1 MIVVQVPETNE
12 GVGYTKISKKERE
25 RDDKDK
31 DYMRN
36 EEGNNKWSLRQE
48 MVINT

>member
-1 MIVVQVPETNE
+1 MFFLMIAVQVPETNE
-12 GVGYTKISKKERE
+12 GVGYTKISKRE
-25 RDDKDK
+25 RDDK